1 MPPPRRP
8 VDELLDVLGGDA
20 VEVAPRLLGATLEVG
35 PCVGRIVEVE
45 AYRGADDAASH
56 ARMGPTPR
64 NTPMFGPPGVLYV
77 YFTYG
82 MHWCANV
89 VTGPAGDG
97 QAVLLRAV
105 EPISGLDQMRT
116 RRPKARRDVDLT
128 NGPAKLC
135 AAFGIDGTHNATS
148 LVSGPVHL
156 HLAPPATADEVRS
169 GPRIGISAA
178 VDLPWRFWL
187 RSSRYVSR

>member
-1 MPPPRRP
+1 MADLIG
-8 VDELLDVLGGDA
+8 VLSGDSLDA
-20 VEVAPRLLGATLEVG
+20 APRLLGSTLRVG
-35 PCVGRIVEVE
+35 SCAGVIVEVE
-45 AYRGADDAASH
+45 AYRGSDDAASH
-56 ARMGPTPR
+56 ARMGPTGR
-64 NTPMFGPPGVLYV
+64 NAPMFGPPGVLYV

-89 VTGPAGDG
+89 VTGPAGQG

-105 EPISGLDQMRT
+105 EPTEGRMEMRA
-116 RRPKARRDVDLT
+116 RRPKARRDADLT

-135 AAFGIDGTHNATS
+135 AAFGIDGAHNGTS
-148 LVSGPVHL
+148 LVDGPVRVEL
-156 HLAPPATADEVRS
+156 GLPSAPAAIRR

-187 RSSRYVSR
+187 ADNPFVSR